1 MFVEKRGCGFCAL
14 TLEPPYRTS
23 RDALTGRR
31 TGWMEVETLLEG
43 PGAEENFEV
52 FEAGRATKLGRIWSL
67 LSLRCL
73 KLIYLK
79 RYVGGL
85 VQFDGSD
92 VCISTLLGFKSMIEC
107 QLHCLAASGNFGY

>member
-1 MFVEKRGCGFCAL
+1 M
-14 TLEPPYRTS
+14 
-23 RDALTGRR
+23 GRR
-31 TGWMEVETLLEG
+31 TGQTEAETQTDG
-43 PGAEENFEV
+43 SGAEENFEV

-92 VCISTLLGFKSMIEC
+92 VCISTLLGFRSDDRVS
-107 QLHCLAASGNFGY
+107 ASLFGGFW

>member
-1 MFVEKRGCGFCAL
+1 MKKKIRDIAGWARRRFRAHLGFV
-14 TLEPPYRTS
+14 
-23 RDALTGRR
+23 
-31 TGWMEVETLLEG
+31 
-43 PGAEENFEV
+43 
-52 FEAGRATKLGRIWSL
+52 

-92 VCISTLLGFKSMIEC
+92 VCISTLLELRFDDRVS
-107 QLHCLAASGNFGY
+107 ASLFGRLPVIFDN